1 LRAKNCRKTIRA
13 DTGEKADN
21 TLKWAM
27 AHEPR
32 VIGSY
37 FLFINLFTIKNM
49 EQIIQLRKSE
59 YDKLI
64 ELSNMNTELIE
75 NKAEELF
82 QERGTYGIK
91 LELDTQ
97 QDYHD
102 NFYFTAN
109 SYVKDWDNKFPI
121 SEHDKRKIVDFVNYR
136 AKQMLVKKFGKQIT
150 NINFYNKEVDS
161 LNKLKTKF
169 LVFTATGWALAVILT
184 IIALFYNCR

>member
-1 LRAKNCRKTIRA
+1 
-13 DTGEKADN
+13 
-21 TLKWAM
+21 
-27 AHEPR
+27 
-32 VIGSY
+32 
-37 FLFINLFTIKNM
+37 M

-64 ELSNMNTELIE
+64 ELSNLNTETIE
-75 NKAEELF
+75 NRAEALF

-109 SYVKDWDNKFPI
+109 SYIKDWDDKFPI
-121 SEHDKRKIVDFVNYR
+121 SEKDKRRIVDFVNYR

-161 LNKLKTKF
+161 LNKLRTKF
-169 LVFTATGWALAVILT
+169 LVFTVTGWTAAVILT
-184 IIALFYNCR
+184 IIALFN